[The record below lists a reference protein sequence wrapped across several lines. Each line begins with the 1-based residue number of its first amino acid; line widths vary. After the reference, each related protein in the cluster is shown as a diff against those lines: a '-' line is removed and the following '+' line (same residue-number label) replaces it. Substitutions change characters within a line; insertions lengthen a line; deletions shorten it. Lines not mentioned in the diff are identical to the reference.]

1 MPIKEV
7 LIKMKSIL
15 IIEDDTDIN
24 NVIFETLTK
33 AGYHCTQAFSGT
45 EALMCL
51 DRETFSLAVMDLM
64 LPGLSGESL
73 LPKLKEKQQIPV
85 IVVSAKDSL
94 DSKVNL
100 LTSGAEDYL
109 TKPFEIQELVARAS
123 VQIRRFSGDHGAK
136 PKMLK
141 YKDLI
146 LNQESFT
153 ASLNGT
159 EIILTKQ
166 EFKILELLLSHPNKV
181 HSKQEIYDYAWDDIY
196 IGEDKTINVHISNI
210 RKKLKAVTEK
220 EYIET
225 VWGIGF
231 RLAK

>member
-1 MPIKEV
+1 
-7 LIKMKSIL
+7 MKNIL

-24 NVIFETLTK
+24 NVISETLTK

-51 DRETFSLAVMDLM
+51 ERETFALAVMDLM

-73 LPKLKEKQQIPV
+73 LPKLKEIQQIPV

-109 TKPFEIQELVARAS
+109 TKPFEIQELVARVG
-123 VQIRRFSGDHGAK
+123 VQIRRFAVDDDTSA
-136 PKMLK
+136 KMLK

-153 ASLNGT
+153 ASVNGT
-159 EIILTKQ
+159 EIPLTKQ

-181 HSKQEIYDYAWDDIY
+181 YSKQDIYDYAWDDIY

-210 RKKLKAVTEK
+210 RKKLKAVTEE

>member
-1 MPIKEV
+1 
-7 LIKMKSIL
+7 
-15 IIEDDTDIN
+15 
-24 NVIFETLTK
+24 
-33 AGYHCTQAFSGT
+33 
-45 EALMCL
+45 MCL
-51 DRETFSLAVMDLM
+51 ERETFALAVMDLM
-64 LPGLSGESL
+64 LPGLPGESL
-73 LPKLKEKQQIPV
+73 LPKLKEIQPIPV

-109 TKPFEIQELVARAS
+109 TKPFEIQELVARVG
-123 VQIRRFSGDHGAK
+123 VQIRRFAGDDDASAK
-136 PKMLK
+136 TLK

-153 ASLNGT
+153 ASVNGT
-159 EIILTKQ
+159 EIPLTKQ

-181 HSKQEIYDYAWDDIY
+181 YSKQDIYDYAWDDIY

-210 RKKLKAVTEK
+210 RKKLKAVTEE